1 MSMTMDTP
9 LQKKHPEKNT
19 AMPYNH
25 NFPEL
30 VAGNL
35 AGTLKNGKNHFKQT
49 FLILVLLESI
59 HLID

>member
-30 VAGNL
+30 VAG
-35 AGTLKNGKNHFKQT
+35 
-49 FLILVLLESI
+49 ILVLLESI